1 MPVNGVEEFMPR
13 TVLREVP
20 GAFDLGAAHANDPL
34 FNSSA
39 ARAIAVM
46 SAFHGRSGPMT
57 LSEIARAACIDRSA
71 AQRLVHTLR
80 VLGHVKR
87 SEDGR
92 GFLPDLRMLDH
103 AHDCLRLDP
112 VVQRATPVLLELR
125 RNVLER
131 VDLSL
136 FDDRRVVYATRIQSK
151 RETFF
156 ATLVGHAVPTF
167 CSSGGRAILA
177 ALPEVEARD
186 IIERSDRSPITPK
199 TETAPDA
206 IMVKVAE
213 AQRLGYALVCEEIL
227 VGEIAIG
234 TAIRNAE
241 GRPVGAVHVAGSL
254 SEWTPEA
261 FTAHVAPLAA
271 EAASAISR

>member
-1 MPVNGVEEFMPR
+1 MPR
-13 TVLREVP
+13 TVLRETP
-20 GAFDLGAAHANDPL
+20 GARDLGDGHAGDPL
-34 FNSSA
+34 FNRSA
-39 ARAIAVM
+39 ARAVAVM
-46 SAFHGRSGPMT
+46 SAFHGSSGPMT

-80 VLGHVKR
+80 ELGYLKR

-92 GFLPDLRMLDH
+92 GFLPDLRFLDH

-125 RNVLER
+125 RNVHER

-136 FDDRRVVYATRIQSK
+136 FDDRRVIYATRMQSK

-177 ALPEVEARD
+177 ALPEAEARD
-186 IIERSDRSPITPK
+186 IVERSDRTAITPK
-199 TETAPDA
+199 TATDPEAVMA
-206 IMVKVAE
+206 RVAE
-213 AQRLGYALVCEEIL
+213 ARRLGYALVIEEIL
-227 VGEIAIG
+227 VGEVAIG
-234 TAIRNAE
+234 AAIRTPQ

-254 SEWTPEA
+254 SEWTAEA
-261 FTAHVAPLAA
+261 FTARVAPLVA

>member
-1 MPVNGVEEFMPR
+1 MPR
-13 TVLREVP
+13 TFLRDTP
-20 GAFDLGAAHANDPL
+20 GDRELGAEHAEDPL
-34 FNSSA
+34 FNRSA
-39 ARAIAVM
+39 ARAIAVL
-46 SAFHGRSGPMT
+46 SAFHGIDGPMT
-57 LSEIARAACIDRSA
+57 LSEIARAARIDRSA

-80 VLGHVKR
+80 ALGHLKR

-92 GFLPDLRMLDH
+92 GFLPDLRLLDH

-125 RNVLER
+125 RNVRER

-136 FDDRRVVYATRIQSK
+136 FDDRRVIYATRMQSK

-177 ALPEVEARD
+177 ALPEAEARA
-186 IIERSDRSPITPK
+186 IVERSERAPLTPK
-199 TETAPDA
+199 TETAPDV
-206 IMVKVAE
+206 IMTRVAE
-213 AQRLGYALVCEEIL
+213 ARRLGYALVCEEIL

-234 TAIRNAE
+234 AAIRNSA
-241 GRPVGAVHVAGSL
+241 GRPVAAVHVAGSL

-261 FTAHVAPLAA
+261 FTARIAPLAA